1 MEYKNRKNFR
11 EERRT
16 ESEDG
21 SIIVGRN
28 PVLELLKSGR
38 GIEKIYVL
46 KGEREGSITKIYA
59 EARARGIN
67 VAETDKQKLDQLAGG
82 NAHQGVAA
90 IAAMKS
96 LLLISLSFIIS
107 LDSSSI
113 TDSSISGI
121 LPPCISI
128 SSYISSIEGTVSKT

>member
-1 MEYKNRKNFR
+1 MEYNKNRKNFR
-11 EERRT
+11 EEKRT
-16 ESEDG
+16 DADDG
-21 SIIVGRN
+21 SVIVGRN

-90 IAAMKS
+90 IAAMKEYVT
-96 LLLISLSFIIS
+96 LKQI
-107 LDSSSI
+107 LDYAAEKGESPSSSYA
-113 TDSSISGI
+113 T
-121 LPPCISI
+121 
-128 SSYISSIEGTVSKT
+128 E